1 MKHLIRAELS
11 GIRTIL
17 LVLLLAAVPGGMRS
31 QVPPPAEEGSGP
43 VYRIQSGDVLE
54 VFVWREQDLTRTV
67 TVRADGRISLPLI
80 QDLPAAGQTPG
91 ELQAR
96 ITALLKEYVSTPIVS
111 VIVQPTENFMV
122 YVTGNVERPGM
133 FRFREPVTVLQ
144 ALAMGG
150 RFGDFADQEN
160 IRIIRG
166 SGEKAQYFPFN
177 YKEVLKGKNLGQNI
191 LLQNNDVV
199 LIP

>member
-1 MKHLIRAELS
+1 MRERTQSGLRPVRRSFLAVVLLVAAGGS
-11 GIRTIL
+11 GI
-17 LVLLLAAVPGGMRS
+17 LAQSAPA
-31 QVPPPAEEGSGP
+31 PPPQS
-43 VYRIQSGDVLE
+43 VYRIQPDDALE
-54 VFVWREQDLTRTV
+54 VYVWREQDLTRTV
-67 TVRADGRISLPLI
+67 TVRADGRISLPLV
-80 QDLPAAGQTPG
+80 QDLQAADLTPE

-96 ITALLKEYVSTPIVS
+96 ITEQLKKFVSAPVVS
-111 VIVQPTENFMV
+111 VIVQPSENFVV

-133 FRFREPVTVLQ
+133 YRFRKAVTVLQ

-150 RFGDFADQEN
+150 RFGEFADQEN

-166 SGEKAQYFPFN
+166 AGESAAYFLFN
-177 YKEVLKGKNLGQNI
+177 YKDALKGKNLGQNI

>member
-1 MKHLIRAELS
+1 MRETTHPRPWQARLA
-11 GIRTIL
+11 
-17 LVLLLAAVPGGMRS
+17 LLALALLAVAGETGLRA
-31 QVPPPAEEGSGP
+31 QAEAAPPQQAA
-43 VYRIQSGDVLE
+43 YKIQPDDVLE

-67 TVRADGRISLPLI
+67 TVRTDGRISLPLV
-80 QDLPAAGQTPG
+80 QDLPAVDLTPE

-96 ITALLKEYVSTPIVS
+96 ITEQLKKFVSAPVVS
-111 VIVQPTENFMV
+111 VIVQPSEHFVV

-133 FRFREPVTVLQ
+133 YRFRKPVTVLQ

-150 RFGDFADQEN
+150 QFGEFADQEN
-160 IRIIRG
+160 IRIVRG
-166 SGEKAQYFPFN
+166 AGETAAFFLFN
-177 YKEVLKGKNLGQNI
+177 YKDALKGKNLGQNI